1 MFTKSDPT
9 QLKGGIVI
17 GSETKRPLRITSF
30 SGLLKQSPQAKSY
43 PIKVVLLLIILAL
56 PLFSMSQPYP
66 VTVNVTV
73 TPPYTSSISDY
84 MNIPNKIIITLSN
97 TTIGADDID
106 LYLKVAI
113 RGDNGVSAVSE
124 PDYKPVNPIMLKSG
138 STYIV
143 NVDNIS
149 DAFNLKH
156 IVIEGITLSELIT
169 GAGLPEGAYQICV
182 TAYDF
187 NTGQP
192 LSLEEPM
199 GCSTFFMVT
208 NFEPPVFNNIYCGD
222 IYTSLGP
229 QSVVVSWLQP
239 SIAIQNPSYHF
250 ELVEIP
256 ENVEIDPNEAFLTAK
271 YPVLYEEELSQTM
284 LSLTVDKVSLNP
296 GYTYVMRVTIE
307 DPSGKA
313 HFRNNGT
320 SEVCFFKYEVQN
332 QSLTGNEKYIRLV
345 RPAYNHPDSVLS
357 ADPVTGFYSSWRV
370 EPFDTLKYKN
380 PLDEYPNCQFLIEF
394 FDNKKTLSPVLKE
407 YTGETYF
414 HLDPSS
420 DKIPFI
426 NGNTY
431 WERLSIINTST
442 QEIILQGELTAFK
455 YQWGNIAGMQE
466 LKVNG
471 KIEYRFEKDDPS
483 TYPVSN
489 AQVKLIAGFLLS
501 DTVNKARIP
510 VPEENIPVDI
520 LNAGIFNLSALP
532 LASTTTAINGNFFFT
547 CFIPE
552 NIKPGTIKKDFTYSL
567 EGKEYKGDLMLYFKP
582 ILDNPYYSG
591 LNEII
596 TFSQENYDL
605 GTLTTYVYGYKL
617 NAIIYEGYKDAPG
630 VKKNLDNKEIYILRK
645 SKKPGLPLYEGTH
658 FLSNVRSFA
667 PVEVSSAGYSVV
679 ASGLTKTGKDS
690 QGKDVATVTFTRLIQ
705 NLVNND
711 DYYLWIKGTSIMDI
725 EPFRYYVSMSE
736 GQKGKMVDIN
746 GMDFSIG
753 NSIFSRN
760 NSNNASNTYSTSNLS
775 AFSSNNNI
783 FQGVNTNLNSG
794 SNPGLFGQ
802 NSFET
807 FEIPEFDFGVDKIS
821 EETGVFSDI
830 TEYSFTVESAFT
842 LISDQPPMSGISG
855 RIVYEFPAKAGNS
868 RPLNS
873 RKISL
878 ISCLVSDEP
887 GEASKLIKSNTNAKY
902 PEAFPGTY
910 TLFTSQ
916 TDANGY
922 FNFQFPNILPNLKNI
937 DPTQGEYE
945 VSTGKLNRNQSW
957 TSWESD
963 PGTEFEIVYSKKPV
977 KVKRVLRIVIEDE
990 AGIFLSPCEN
1000 FIIDPLKSSDVGT
1013 INAEVFSYK
1022 LKGGLNYEFWNP
1034 QDTVGKN
1041 KTNYPG
1047 NTGYIWQP
1055 HLLPIKDVECYV
1067 LRSNDQINQYGL
1079 PADEGQNI
1087 VGTLDEFPN
1096 FKIIARYTTGSEGE
1110 FEFDNLVFRNT
1121 PAPVLLHFRT
1131 KDMAGQVRFEPK
1143 THTPKVNSFAKPAY
1157 FFRNDY
1163 NYSEITGFSTK
1174 MIPANPTLKGRVVSN
1189 VNMQKGL
1196 NEAIAYLT
1204 ITFDGVPEYKNFI
1217 KTDTTGKFDFTPDFE
1232 YLANSKLL
1240 DKISNVNLRV
1250 GKYKFHYLE
1259 NGVKK
1264 ARWEQN
1270 LDKSF
1275 FQMGRQAIFE
1285 IIPLNA
1291 NGNIKGRIVNESNTP
1306 VDAYVQFLENPS
1318 GATSVGAGEMHKTG
1332 SNVNFSTITT
1342 IGGTGGSAI
1351 ANGKFDIPAIPGNHR
1366 LVVIPRD
1373 VAYFADTIDI
1383 NVLSNADTDIGDT
1396 KVYERS
1402 HRIYFFVKAASSGIY
1417 SISTPLK
1424 GALVSIIGCPNIPA
1438 FVSDQNG
1445 KVALNFK
1452 NVSEAN
1458 LTLKVSGPAG
1468 SNYVPKMVSFVNEES
1483 ESPVMLPSVV
1493 LEPGISLK
1501 GKVLLDGKPTPD
1513 AEVYVELSKYT
1524 QTDVDIKF
1532 TAEGEKSEAE
1542 SQYLFTTRTKTDG
1555 TFEITTIPPELKNK
1569 KITVK
1574 AVYKKA
1580 NSGFARSGSSSGSSG
1595 QSGIQQ
1601 QGVGLSEAQ
1610 GHETETGK
1618 TVVGESKDVVVP
1630 DISGN
1635 FTLNMTTFN
1644 DMIIKDLWGFP
1655 IEITKIE
1662 KLTNS
1667 KNVAVYG
1674 RVKPEGYSPGFDP
1687 LEPLSLDV
1695 FYVVYQPSDEKINN
1709 IPVGIPVDSKVNV
1722 NSKRQLKMRYSNAFN
1737 VNLKTAD
1744 GSLLAITRENM
1755 NSISGKLNAA
1765 VQIIDNSFQ
1774 YPSSYL
1780 DFNGVDFYFCRKTK
1794 IQNRTIFSPVIDV
1807 FNSKEKGNGSNVVKF
1822 NLCNLE
1828 NTLAGD
1834 LKFKFIN
1841 FNTTADIEKSFIEGQ
1856 EITLNAVLHAQ
1867 VKNAG
1872 EVNVE
1877 VGKIVLKNNAVLPS
1891 SGSTPIIVS
1900 LIDEGIFDADKAW
1913 KLEARNWKVDPKVGG
1928 LISNDV
1934 TLRTGKIDIPI
1945 SEFNLRN
1952 DFAYIGK
1959 ADCNNLT
1966 MGGYKV
1972 DVDPQAETTTGFN
1985 QSCGSDSK
1993 GHWQLIIHPPKS
2005 GKTPAV
2011 VKNLPNM
2018 NADLQ
2023 LETVSLLSNGE
2034 DVFTIGTG
2042 AKPMKLYDI
2051 VDFKPILASSL
2062 NDGLILGGSLNFHIP
2077 RVKSNIGT
2085 LLTFTK
2091 NAPDSINPKA
2101 DPIDLD
2107 FESKGNISF
2116 NTNAIGQRFSKANK
2130 TFTTYGTVEEV
2141 GKLNPI
2147 QVLMTYQSKPQVN
2160 DITTTIIE
2168 SPKAKEQTVN
2178 IGDSKTKLINV
2189 KCNMNAGQDDWSL
2202 FTFEGDMAGFEGV
2215 DPESNKHMI
2224 FTVHGE
2230 IEAEQDKFAA
2240 EGMDADFGL
2249 MKISYHK
2256 GRLLGSLKM
2265 ENIPMGSAIVSG
2277 MANILMDNDGWA
2289 FYSNATADG
2298 VPAPEAT
2305 TVNMGILIGNY
2316 PSGITAD
2323 MSSVVLKYS
2332 VNKTM
2337 PETFNNGLKGFF
2349 LVGGRNLPISGLDI
2363 GIDVKVA
2370 KAYVKVP
2377 IAAVDASFY
2386 GNFAG
2391 GSNEVGMGLNGKLR
2405 IEFGLGAITCTD
2417 LTGDAEASVFA
2428 AGKYKDKELEFSGGA
2443 DFKTSLS
2450 VSQGIPTPF
2459 GCEEALSVGYSV
2471 NGGFNFILGTDNGF
2485 DVKMYLNY

>member
-1 MFTKSDPT
+1 MYTKSDP
-9 QLKGGIVI
+9 L
-17 GSETKRPLRITSF
+17 
-30 SGLLKQSPQAKSY
+30 
-43 PIKVVLLLIILAL
+43 KVVFLLIIMAL

-84 MNIPNKIIITLSN
+84 MNIPNKIMITL
-97 TTIGADDID
+97 THTAIDYPEID
-106 LYLKVAI
+106 LYLKISI
-113 RGDNGVSAVSE
+113 RGDNGVSAVSD
-124 PDYKPVNPIMLKSG
+124 PNYKPVNPFNLQPG
-138 STYIV
+138 STRIV
-143 NVDNIS
+143 NTDNIS

-156 IVIEGITLSELIT
+156 IVIEGITIADLVT

-187 NTGQP
+187 NTGQA

-208 NFEPPVFNNIYCGD
+208 NLDPPVFNNFYCGD
-222 IYTSLGP
+222 TYTSLGP
-229 QSVVVSWLQP
+229 QAVGVSWLQP
-239 SIAIQNPSYHF
+239 SAVIPNATYHF
-250 ELVEIP
+250 EIVEIP

-296 GYTYVMRVTIE
+296 GYTYVMRVTIK
-307 DPSGKA
+307 DPSGA
-313 HFRNNGT
+313 SHFRNNGT
-320 SEVCFFKYEVQN
+320 SEVCSFRYEVEDK
-332 QSLTGNEKYIRLV
+332 SSTGNERNIRLV
-345 RPAYNHPDSVLS
+345 RPAYDDPDSVLT
-357 ADPVTGFYSSWRV
+357 ADNLTGFYSSWRV
-370 EPFDTLKYKN
+370 EPADTINIKD
-380 PLDEYPNCQFLIEF
+380 PLGDYPNCEFLVEF
-394 FDNKKTLSPVLKE
+394 FNDKKGQTPILKE
-407 YTGETYF
+407 FTKLPYF
-414 HLDPSS
+414 QIDPSA
-420 DKIPFI
+420 DELPFTS
-426 NGNTY
+426 GKSY
-431 WERLSIINTST
+431 WERISIVNTST
-442 QEIILQGELTAFK
+442 QETILSGDLTAFK
-455 YQWGNIAGMQE
+455 YLWENIAGMKE
-466 LKVNG
+466 FKING
-471 KIEYRFEKDDPS
+471 KIEYKFEKDDPS
-483 TYPVSN
+483 TYPASN
-489 AQVKLIAGFLLS
+489 AQVKLVAGFLLN
-501 DTVNKARIP
+501 DTVNKVKIP
-510 VPEENIPVDI
+510 IPENEIPADL
-520 LNAGIFNLSALP
+520 LNVGLFNLTALP
-532 LASTTTAINGNFFFT
+532 LATTTTAINGNFNFTFFL
-547 CFIPE
+547 PD
-552 NIKPGTIKKDFTYSL
+552 NVVPGTIKKDFTYSL
-567 EGKEYKGDLMLYFKP
+567 GGNEFNGDLMLYLKP

-591 LNEII
+591 LNDMI
-596 TFSQENYDL
+596 TFSQENYNL

-630 VKKNLDNKEIYILRK
+630 IKKNLDNREVYILRK

-658 FLSNVRSFA
+658 FQSNVRSFV
-667 PVEVSSAGYSVV
+667 PTEVSYAGYNVV
-679 ASGLTKTGKDS
+679 ATGQTKAGKDS
-690 QGKDVATVTFTRLIQ
+690 QGKDVATATFTRLIQ
-705 NLVNND
+705 NLVNDD
-711 DYYLWIKGTSIMDI
+711 DYYLWIKGTSIMNV
-725 EPFRYYVSMSE
+725 EPFRYNVSQSK
-736 GQKGKMVDIN
+736 QNKGNPEKKNILV
-746 GMDFSIG
+746 STY
-753 NSIFSRN
+753 
-760 NSNNASNTYSTSNLS
+760 ASNY
-775 AFSSNNNI
+775 
-783 FQGVNTNLNSG
+783 FQD
-794 SNPGLFGQ
+794 P
-802 NSFET
+802 
-807 FEIPEFDFGVDKIS
+807 DKIS

-842 LISDQPPMSGISG
+842 IISDQPPMSGISG

-878 ISCLVSDEP
+878 ISCLVTDEP
-887 GEASKLIKSNTNAKY
+887 NEASKLIKGPTNAKNS
-902 PEAFPGTY
+902 ESFPGSYPLATD
-910 TLFTSQ
+910 Q

-922 FNFQFPNILPNLKNI
+922 FNFQFANILPNIKNI

-957 TSWESD
+957 ESWESD
-963 PGTEFEIVYSKKPV
+963 PWKEFEIVYAKKPV

-1000 FIIDPLKSSDVGT
+1000 FIIDPLKSVDVGT

-1022 LKGGLNYEFWNP
+1022 LKGGLVNSVMGTEYGFGG
-1034 QDTVGKN
+1034 QMI
-1041 KTNYPG
+1041 
-1047 NTGYIWQP
+1047 NTWKD
-1055 HLLPIKDVECYV
+1055 LPIKGAECYV

-1087 VGTLDEFPN
+1087 VGTLDEYPN
-1096 FKIIARYTTGSEGE
+1096 MKIIARYTTGEQGE
-1110 FEFDNLVFRNT
+1110 FEFDNLIFRNSS
-1121 PAPVLLHFRT
+1121 APVILYFRT
-1131 KDMAGQVRFEPK
+1131 SDMAGQFKFKPLC
-1143 THTPKVNSFAKPAY
+1143 HTPKVNAFAKPAY

-1163 NYSEITGFSTK
+1163 DYSEITGYSSK
-1174 MIPANPTLKGRVVSN
+1174 MTPANPTLKGRVVSN
-1189 VNMQKGL
+1189 VNVQKGI
-1196 NEAIAYLT
+1196 NEAIAYLS
-1204 ITFDGVPEYKNFI
+1204 ITFDGAPEYKNNI

-1240 DKISNVNLRV
+1240 EKIINVNLRV

-1270 LDKSF
+1270 MDKSS
-1275 FQMGRQAIFE
+1275 FQMGRQAIYDN
-1285 IIPLNA
+1285 IILNA
-1291 NGNIKGRIVNESNTP
+1291 NGYINGRIINESNTP
-1306 VDAYVQFLENPS
+1306 IDAYVQFLENSS
-1318 GATSVGAGEMHKTG
+1318 GVTSVGAGEMHKTE
-1332 SNVNFSTITT
+1332 SNLTMSTITT
-1342 IGGTGGSAI
+1342 IGGSGGSAT
-1351 ANGKFDIPAIPGNHR
+1351 ATGKFDIPAIPGNHR
-1366 LVVIPRD
+1366 LAVIPKD
-1373 VAYFADTIDI
+1373 VAYFADTINIEVPNGAEKDLGDI
-1383 NVLSNADTDIGDT
+1383 

-1402 HRIYFFVKAASSGIY
+1402 HRIYFYVKAASSGML
-1417 SISTPLK
+1417 SITTPLK

-1438 FVSDQNG
+1438 FVSDQDG
-1445 KVALNFK
+1445 KVNLNFK

-1458 LTLKVSGPAG
+1458 LTLKVTGPSG

-1513 AEVYVELSKYT
+1513 AEVFVELKKNE
-1524 QTDVDIKF
+1524 QTDVDKKF
-1532 TAEGEKSEAE
+1532 TAEGESSEAE
-1542 SQYLFTTRTKTDG
+1542 SQYFFTTRTKSDG

-1569 KITVK
+1569 TITVK

-1580 NSGFARSGSSSGSSG
+1580 FSGNARSGGTS
-1595 QSGIQQ
+1595 
-1601 QGVGLSEAQ
+1601 LSD
-1610 GHETETGK
+1610 K
-1618 TVVGESKDVVVP
+1618 TVIGEAKDVLVP
-1630 DISGN
+1630 NTSGN

-1644 DMIIKDLWGFP
+1644 DMVIKDLWGFP

-1667 KNVAVYG
+1667 KNVAVSG

-1687 LEPLSLDV
+1687 LGPLSLDV
-1695 FYVVYQPSDEKINN
+1695 FHVVYQPSDQKINN
-1709 IPVGIPVDSKVNV
+1709 VPVGIPVESKVNV
-1722 NSKRQLKMRYSNAFN
+1722 NSMRQLKMRYSNAFN

-1744 GSLLAITRENM
+1744 GSLLAITRENQSS
-1755 NSISGKLNAA
+1755 NSGKLNAA

-1780 DFNGVDFYFCRKTK
+1780 DFEGVDFYFCTK
-1794 IQNRTIFSPVIDV
+1794 IGNPNKPIFSPTIDV
-1807 FNSKEKGNGSNVVKF
+1807 FNSKEKGNGSSVVKF
-1822 NLCNLE
+1822 NLCNLD
-1828 NTLAGD
+1828 NSKVMD

-1841 FNTTADIEKSFIEGQ
+1841 FNTTADVRQSFIEGQ

-1872 EVNVE
+1872 EVKVE

-1900 LIDEGIFDADKAW
+1900 LIDEGIYDADKAW

-1934 TLRTGKIDIPI
+1934 TLHTGKIDIPI
-1945 SEFNLRN
+1945 AEFNLRN

-1959 ADCNNLT
+1959 ADAKNIT

-1985 QSCGSDSK
+1985 QYCGSDSK

-2042 AKPMKLYDI
+2042 AAPMKLYDI
-2051 VDFKPILASSL
+2051 VDFKPMLASSL
-2062 NDGLILGGSLNFHIP
+2062 NDGLILVGSLNFHIP
-2077 RVKSNIGT
+2077 RVKSNVGT
-2085 LLTFTK
+2085 LLTFAK
-2091 NAPDSINPKA
+2091 NAADSINPKV
-2101 DPIDLD
+2101 DPIDLS

-2116 NTNAIGQRFSKANK
+2116 KPNAFGQRFNKSKK

-2147 QVLMTYQSKPQVN
+2147 QVLMTYQSMPEVK

-2168 SPKAKEQTVN
+2168 SPKAKTQTVN
-2178 IGDSKTKLINV
+2178 IGENNTYLEKIT
-2189 KCNMNAGQDDWSL
+2189 CNMNAGQDDWSL
-2202 FTFEGDMAGFEGV
+2202 FTFEGDMTGFSGIDAKSE
-2215 DPESNKHMI
+2215 KHMV

-2240 EGMDADFGL
+2240 EGITADFGL
-2249 MKISYHK
+2249 MKISYNK
-2256 GRLLGSLKM
+2256 GRLLGSLVM
-2265 ENIPMGSAIVSG
+2265 NNVPLAGAIVSG
-2277 MANILMDNDGWA
+2277 VANILMDDVGWV
-2289 FYSNATADG
+2289 FYSNATAEG
-2298 VPAPEAT
+2298 VLAPEPT

-2316 PSGITAD
+2316 TSGVTSD
-2323 MSSVVLKYS
+2323 MSNTVLKYS
-2332 VNKTM
+2332 INKTM
-2337 PETFNNGLKGFF
+2337 PETFNKGLLGFF
-2349 LVGGRNLPISGLDI
+2349 MVGGRNLPLSGLDI

-2370 KAYVKVP
+2370 KAYVRVP

-2391 GSNEVGMGLNGKLR
+2391 GSNEVGMGLNGKLI
-2405 IEFGLGAITCTD
+2405 IEFGLSAITCTD
-2417 LTGDAEASVFA
+2417 LEGEANADVFVK
-2428 AGKYKDKELEFSGGA
+2428 GIYKDSKMGLEGGA
-2443 DFKTSLS
+2443 GFGTTIKL
-2450 VSQGIPTPF
+2450 SQGIPTPL
-2459 GCEEALSVGYSV
+2459 GCEEALSIGVGVS
-2471 NGGFNFILGTDNGF
+2471 GGFNFKVDTGGDF
-2485 DVKMYLNY
+2485 DVNMYLNL